1 MLTHAL
7 VEKFLKALF
16 CFYIGKP
23 SNHLKTYN
31 GLSDVSLKKY
41 IKPLFSGVS
50 QYVSKIIICTV
61 GCKNIPKMFYF
72 NLCFNQQ
79 TEIRKLMRQLER
91 DKIELQGQ
99 LRDLEWRLDNE
110 SKVS

>member
-1 MLTHAL
+1 
-7 VEKFLKALF
+7 
-16 CFYIGKP
+16 
-23 SNHLKTYN
+23 
-31 GLSDVSLKKY
+31 
-41 IKPLFSGVS
+41 
-50 QYVSKIIICTV
+50 
-61 GCKNIPKMFYF
+61 MFYF

-79 TEIRKLMRQLER
+79 AEIRKLMRQLER